1 MGVIREVVRPFA
13 VACAA
18 MCVAI
23 HATIGQTPVP
33 TRYIA
38 DRFFAVPV
46 TTQGDTLLLLVDTGG
61 GGAWV
66 IKPVLE
72 RLGITPR
79 FVGVQGDSVYMGGK
93 FPTFAV
99 GAEIPI
105 PLGAPDTSITG
116 FGNDAT
122 KEAMGGAVGILG
134 HTWLAGR
141 VWVFDYPRRHLSFYD
156 VPPIPNPFGPHTI
169 PMTLKE
175 PLVRNDPRIEVRIDG
190 DTIGVLLDTG
200 GTSELS
206 PDAVKATGGGP
217 SMRASAFAT
226 ARLWDK
232 WHRDHPS
239 WRVVRRGELT
249 TNADLIEVPTVNIGG
264 YDVGP
269 VWFAKRS
276 DRAYDGIMMM
286 MMDQPILAAIGG
298 NALKT
303 FRITLDY
310 PNQRATFERRD
321 RAVRVADK

>member
-1 MGVIREVVRPFA
+1 MF
-13 VACAA
+13 VAT
-18 MCVAI
+18 
-23 HATIGQTPVP
+23 HASIGQTRVP

-38 DRFFAVPV
+38 DRFYATPV

-72 RLGITPR
+72 RLGIEPR
-79 FVGVQGDSVYMGGK
+79 FVGVQLGDSVYMGGK
-93 FPTFAV
+93 FPSFA
-99 GAEIPI
+99 ADATIPI
-105 PLGAPDTSITG
+105 PLGAPDTCITG
-116 FGNDAT
+116 FGNNAT
-122 KEAMGGAVGILG
+122 KRAMGGAVGILG

-141 VWVFDYPRRHLSFYD
+141 VWVFDYPRHHLSFYD
-156 VPPIPNPFGPHTI
+156 VSPDPHPFGPHTI
-169 PMTLKE
+169 PMTLRE
-175 PLVRNDPRIEVRIDG
+175 PLWRNDPRIEVRIDG

-206 PDAVKATGGGP
+206 PEAVKATGGGP

-226 ARLWDK
+226 ARLWNK
-232 WHRDHPS
+232 WHKTHPS
-239 WRVVRRGELT
+239 WRVVRHGELT
-249 TNADLIEVPTVNIGG
+249 TNADLIQVPSVNIGG

-276 DRAYDGIMMM
+276 DRAYDGIMML

-303 FRITLDY
+303 FRITMDY
-310 PNQRATFERRD
+310 PNQRATFERRG
-321 RAVRVADK
+321 AGVRVAQK